1 MGATQAV
8 AQGVTQAAP
17 TPPRRSFGEVLASAA
32 GEVLK
37 VGGVVASA
45 LVPGGPVVGG
55 ALVAAGRALS
65 EVGGGAPEEG
75 AGTGGKDPWELLEA
89 QRAMQ
94 AEGQA
99 VSLAYL
105 ELQDAMQRESREF
118 NAVSNVLKVRHD
130 SAKAAINNIR

>member
-17 TPPRRSFGEVLASAA
+17 TPPRRSFGDVLASAA
-32 GEVLK
+32 GRVLE
-37 VGGVVASA
+37 VGGLVASA

-55 ALVAAGRALS
+55 AMVAAGRALA
-65 EVGGGAPEEG
+65 EVGGGAPQEG
-75 AGTGGKDPWELLEA
+75 GGTGRDPWELLEA
-89 QRAMQ
+89 QRQMQ